1 MLCVGC
7 LKWSPSAPVCE
18 FCTSSGTCPKE
29 APYPMDY
36 GLSCCPS
43 RLRGPKCEGKKEG
56 SLLHITDTKECCPK
70 EPSECPGESS
80 CGPAQDPSRELAKQW
95 HRRACLSHFPPLQV
109 SAQTLTRT
117 LSTMR
122 PPAAPLMW
130 GRRGAQRGT
139 QAHPWSQQILPSAAM
154 ASRPAGGPLALGGIM
169 PQVGWRCPPPATRNS
184 PFWGKRCYALRWMS
198 QVVPKCACLWILH
211 FLRNLPQGGAVPHE
225 LWPFLLPL

>member
-7 LKWSPSAPVCE
+7 LKWSQSAPVCE

-95 HRRACLSHFPPLQV
+95 HRGPVFLTFLRCRSVPRHSPVPYRPWGLLLLLSCEEGGVHNG
-109 SAQTLTRT
+109 
-117 LSTMR
+117 
-122 PPAAPLMW
+122 
-130 GRRGAQRGT
+130 GRRLTLGANRSSRVLPWHQGLRE
-139 QAHPWSQQILPSAAM
+139 AH
-154 ASRPAGGPLALGGIM
+154 
-169 PQVGWRCPPPATRNS
+169 
-184 PFWGKRCYALRWMS
+184 
-198 QVVPKCACLWILH
+198 LH
-211 FLRNLPQGGAVPHE
+211 WEG
-225 LWPFLLPL
+225 